1 MCVGADQIVSPVPD
15 FALSQALSSCL
26 RQILSESEAQ
36 LVVWRRRL
44 AKALRREGRIL
55 ADVLPI
61 LENVFE
67 PGWLDTLPPIVPLGS
82 AESENRFQNIV
93 RRVLRTFARAG
104 KPLVVVFGTSPFDYA
119 FKRC

>member
-1 MCVGADQIVSPVPD
+1 M
-15 FALSQALSSCL
+15 
-26 RQILSESEAQ
+26 
-36 LVVWRRRL
+36 
-44 AKALRREGRIL
+44 
-55 ADVLPI
+55 

-104 KPLVVVFGTSPFDYA
+104 KPLVVVFGTLMLD
-119 FKRC
+119 